1 MRVLVTGAYGLIGS
15 TVMAR
20 LHRDGHELIGTG
32 RTVARAQR
40 QFPYALWIAA
50 DFDDLRTPR
59 AWVPLLTGVDAVVN
73 CAGAL
78 QQGMRDDLQSV
89 HADAPMALFKA
100 CRETGL
106 KRVVQI
112 SAMGAGEQG
121 ATQFSRSKGA
131 ADARLAASTLPWI
144 ILRPGVVVSPGLYG
158 ATAMLR
164 GLAGLPWR
172 TPLID
177 ADREVRIV
185 SVDDVAETVAWA
197 LGPGLSVRAILE
209 LVHPQPHT
217 IEHLVLALRQWL
229 GFAPLPTLR
238 LPAPLARALAAVAD
252 AFGRLGWRSPARSTA
267 FAELAAGMRGDATQW
282 ITASGI
288 RPESLDDILERR
300 PATVQ
305 DRWFARL
312 YFLKPAVIAC
322 LAIFWIITGAIALGP
337 GWSPAI
343 VQLASAGIV
352 GSGAV
357 LVLVA
362 GAIIDIALGLAVLV
376 RPFARASLIGMLAV
390 SAAYLVLGS
399 VLAPELWIDPL
410 GRLVKIVPLMVLMVF
425 ALAVLDER

>member
-32 RTVARAQR
+32 RTVVRAQR

-50 DFDDLRTPR
+50 EFGDLRTR
-59 AWVPLLTGVDAVVN
+59 EAWIPLLTGVDAVVN
-73 CAGAL
+73 CTGAL
-78 QQGMRDDLQSV
+78 QQGLRDDLQSV
-89 HADAPMALFKA
+89 HVDAPLALFKA
-100 CRETGL
+100 CRETGV
-106 KRVVQI
+106 KRMVQI
-112 SAMGAGEQG
+112 SAIGAGEQG
-121 ATQFSRSKGA
+121 ATQFARTKGA

-144 ILRPGVVVSPGLYG
+144 ILRPGVVLSPELYG
-158 ATAMLR
+158 ATSMLR

-185 SVDDVAETVAWA
+185 SVEDVAETVAWA
-197 LGPGLSVRAILE
+197 LGPGLSVRAILD

-217 IEHLVLALRQWL
+217 IEHLVAALRQWL

-238 LPAPLARALAAVAD
+238 LPAPLARAITAVAD
-252 AFGRLGWRSPARSTA
+252 ALGRLGWRSPARSTA
-267 FAELAAGMRGDATQW
+267 VAQLAAGMQADATQW

-312 YFLKPAVIAC
+312 YFLKVAAIAC
-322 LAIFWIITGAIALGP
+322 LAIFWIVSGAIALGP
-337 GWSPAI
+337 GWSPA
-343 VQLASAGIV
+343 LALLAKAGIV
-352 GSGAV
+352 GIGAV
-357 LVLVA
+357 GALVA
-362 GAIIDIALGLAVLV
+362 SAIVDIALGLAVLV
-376 RPFARASLIGMLAV
+376 RPLARAALIGMLAI
-390 SAAYLVLGS
+390 AGAYLVVGTI
-399 VLAPELWIDPL
+399 LAPELWADPL
-410 GRLVKIVPLMVLMVF
+410 GRLVKIVPIMVLTVF